1 MHLWLSQLL
10 RCEVCRYY
18 ARRIAHPIPGIA
30 VDIAVA
36 VAVEFY
42 ITIAVAVAVAVDVQT
57 YDVPGIAAFCIRLIV
72 GVNQH
77 ATKIRG

>member
-1 MHLWLSQLL
+1 MK
-10 RCEVCRYY
+10 CVV
-18 ARRIAHPIPGIA
+18 IAHATSHPIHGIIGA
-30 VDIAVA
+30 VVVA
-36 VAVEFY
+36 VAFF
-42 ITIAVAVAVAVDVQT
+42 ITIAFAFAVAVAVDVYM